1 MGNDQSILQRH
12 GYTLLEEAG
21 ELDFGSGVRR
31 KCTKEGKEFIGE
43 AIDLTNMDYIAIREV
58 QMRTTTLKSMN
69 HPNIVNYKETFEGL
83 DKLYI
88 VMDCCEGGILSQI
101 IEKQGKTVFPE
112 DKILDWFVQICMAL
126 KYIHNQNIL
135 HKDIKPQNI
144 FLSKAGQIRLGGFK
158 IVMALRGLEWE
169 QQIDGVLSPHYE
181 SLEIFEGKCHDEKS
195 EIWSLGCVLYE
206 LCMLECA
213 YTAVTE
219 NDIVTKLNRAPTP
232 RLSDIFSSD
241 LRDLVNEL
249 LQKNPA
255 RRPSVTDILGKPFIL
270 QFLLQKFTMT
280 VDELQVKV
288 DELKE
293 IIAHMERVHYGS
305 TAGSLAGGVI
315 GAAGGITSIVGLIL
329 APFTLGASLIVTGV
343 GIGVAVA
350 GGVTGAASN
359 ITNMVKQSA
368 DRNSIQAI
376 LNECQE
382 KMDLSVTCLQNI
394 SDGINTVNAARSIDS
409 VGLAPSRT
417 NQALVRAGRGLAGVG
432 ELVRL
437 IQVANIGKVAAQVA
451 RTVRVAEAATGVLAG
466 LFVALDIYFIA
477 KDSREIHAMR
487 QESTNRTD
495 NSDDNKSDTKK
506 FIDKMKQAVTDLQN
520 CVDEL
525 RGSVPELLQIQD
537 R

>member
-12 GYTLLEEAG
+12 GYTLLEEDEEA
-21 ELDFGSGVRR
+21 DFGTGVRR

-43 AIDLTNMDYIAIREV
+43 AIDLTNMDDIAISEV
-58 QMRTTTLKSMN
+58 QTRTTTLKSMK

-126 KYIHNQNIL
+126 KYIHSQNIL
-135 HKDIKPQNI
+135 HKDIKPQ
-144 FLSKAGQIRLGGFK
+144 F
-158 IVMALRGLEWE
+158 M
-169 QQIDGVLSPHYE
+169 
-181 SLEIFEGKCHDEKS
+181 
-195 EIWSLGCVLYE
+195 
-206 LCMLECA
+206 
-213 YTAVTE
+213 
-219 NDIVTKLNRAPTP
+219 
-232 RLSDIFSSD
+232 
-241 LRDLVNEL
+241 
-249 LQKNPA
+249 
-255 RRPSVTDILGKPFIL
+255 
-270 QFLLQKFTMT
+270 MT

-293 IIAHMERVHYGS
+293 ITAHMESVHYGS

-343 GIGVAVA
+343 GIGVAA
-350 GGVTGAASN
+350 LGGVTGAASN

-368 DRNSIQAI
+368 GRNSIQAI
-376 LNECQE
+376 LNECRE

-394 SDGINTVNAARSIDS
+394 SDGINTVNAARSIYS

-437 IQVANIGKVAAQVA
+437 IQVVNI
-451 RTVRVAEAATGVLAG
+451 
-466 LFVALDIYFIA
+466 
-477 KDSREIHAMR
+477 
-487 QESTNRTD
+487 
-495 NSDDNKSDTKK
+495 
-506 FIDKMKQAVTDLQN
+506 
-520 CVDEL
+520 
-525 RGSVPELLQIQD
+525 
-537 R
+537 